1 MSSIF
6 TKIINGEIPCHKVAE
21 NDRFLAFLDIFP
33 KVVGHTLVIP
43 KIEVDRLWDLDS
55 DWYADIWTYS
65 REVALMIEKAVPCNR
80 VGVQVEG
87 LEVPHAHIHLIP
99 LSDKGFAGLV
109 KPDPDQLDF
118 AEIARRIAG

>member
-1 MSSIF
+1 MPSIF

-21 NDRFLAFLDIFP
+21 NDQFLAFLDIFP
-33 KVVGHTLVIP
+33 KAVGHTLVIP
-43 KIEVDRLWDLDS
+43 KIEIDRLWDLDNS
-55 DWYADIWTYS
+55 WYTDIWQYS
-65 REVALMIEKAVPCNR
+65 REVALKIEKSIPCNR

-99 LSDKGFAGLV
+99 LPDNGFAGLV

-118 AEIARRIAG
+118 AEIARRIRS